1 MYPNLLQPFANWAN
15 ANIETFSRFARSP
28 ELLELTRNNIDNFWR
43 VAQENVTRFTQS
55 GVFADWTKANVE
67 NFSRFAQEYSRSVL
81 AVASETQGE
90 ISRNVREGTRRL
102 QQVASIAGNLVST
115 SAEEAGK
122 AVRDTAEEVSEETD
136 EQRARARRR

>member
-1 MYPNLLQPFANWAN
+1 MYPNLLQPFASWTN

-43 VAQENVTRFTQS
+43 VAQENVSRFTQS
-55 GVFADWTKANVE
+55 GVFAEWTKANVE

-90 ISRNVREGTRRL
+90 ITRNVREGTRRL
-102 QQVASIAGNLVST
+102 QQVASITGNLVSNT
-115 SAEEAGK
+115 ADETAR
-122 AVRDTAEEVSEETD
+122 AVRDTAEEASDEAD
-136 EQRARARRR
+136 EQRARGRRR